1 MNPKKSIKKK
11 RFLKND
17 KIERMKQLIGEN
29 CWEEEFD
36 KLDQDRDE
44 KITFEDLIRNLLHN
58 KPDTAASDK
67 VGVRACTDNFLIYS
81 T

>member
-11 RFLKND
+11 SFLKNE

-36 KLDQDRDE
+36 KLDQDRNE
-44 KITFEDLIRNLLHN
+44 KITFEDLIRNLFF
-58 KPDTAASDK
+58 D
-67 VGVRACTDNFLIYS
+67 Y
-81 T
+81 